1 MISNKH
7 LMTFRN
13 SKNGLLYTWYCTVL
27 EDKARPWMWVVLR
40 KATHAL
46 KIVPAPPA
54 APKQEQQ
61 QDNWLLF
68 HVVRHDTSGATII
81 VLIFTASFIISYS
94 GSQSIDG

>member
-1 MISNKH
+1 MVCNILSVQYLKTK
-7 LMTFRN
+7 LVP
-13 SKNGLLYTWYCTVL
+13 GC
-27 EDKARPWMWVVLR
+27 DVVLR
-40 KATHAL
+40 KAAHAL
-46 KIVPAPPA
+46 NIVPAPPA
-54 APKQEQQ
+54 ATQQEQE